1 MSSPNGFQNVVG
13 SKAPP
18 AVEGDFASLNPR
30 ASVLA
35 VGGNLVAPPTGLL
48 VGRFAFV
55 DPTDQSV
62 SQSYA
67 SGNQIGFF
75 ARNAQAL
82 ITAFLGAA
90 TMLVPSGFMVT
101 LFSQGEFWARFGNG
115 ATAGQQVYADETT
128 GAAQSGTGTPTSVT
142 GSVGFTGTASF
153 ATNVLTV
160 VAQTAGSLIEVGD
173 VVTSAGVT
181 AGTTV
186 TAQLTGTPG
195 AVGSTYS
202 LSTAPGTIAT
212 QAATT
217 TSFTLNVTAISA
229 GSLSVGDVI
238 SGSGI
243 TAGTTIAAFGTGVG
257 GVGTYTLGIPGGV
270 AVHTASETI
279 TVPAGNVATQFT
291 VASNCLPGELAIISS
306 WYN

>member
-35 VGGNLVAPPTGLL
+35 IGGNLVAPATGLL

-55 DPTDQSV
+55 NPADQSV
-62 SQSYA
+62 HQSYS
-67 SGNQIGFF
+67 SGYQIGFF

-101 LFSQGEFWARFGNG
+101 LFDQGEFWARFGDG
-115 ATAGQQVYADETT
+115 ATAGQTVYADEGT
-128 GAAQSGTGTPTSVT
+128 GAAQSGSGTTSFTGAI
-142 GSVGFTGTASF
+142 GFTGTASLTA
-153 ATNVLTV
+153 ATSEL
-160 VAQTAGSLIEVGD
+160 
-173 VVTSAGVT
+173 
-181 AGTTV
+181 
-186 TAQLTGTPG
+186 
-195 AVGSTYS
+195 
-202 LSTAPGTIAT
+202 TIAT
-212 QAATT
+212 ITSGLIEIGDAVTGTGITGGTTITGLVSGAPNTVGAVYKLSAAPSDEAAEAVTT
-217 TSFTLNVTAISA
+217 TSNTLNVTAISA

-238 SGSGI
+238 SGSGV
-243 TAGTTIAAFGTGVG
+243 TAGTTIVAFGTGVG
-257 GVGTYTLGIPGGV
+257 GVGTYIVSNAP
-270 AVHTASETI
+270 VHTASETM
-279 TVPAGNVATQFT
+279 TVPAGNVQTQFT
-291 VASNCLPGELAIISS
+291 VATNCNPGELAIIST

>member
-1 MSSPNGFQNVVG
+1 MSSPNGFQNVVRA
-13 SKAPP
+13 KAAP
-18 AVEGDFASLNPR
+18 AVQGDFASVNPR

-35 VGGNLVAPPTGLL
+35 TEGNLVAPAGGLQ
-48 VGRFAFV
+48 VGKFAFV
-55 DPTDQSV
+55 NPADQSV
-62 SQSYA
+62 HQSYA
-67 SGNQIGFF
+67 SGYQIGFF

-101 LFSQGEFWARFGNG
+101 LFDEGEFWAYFGDG
-115 ATAGQQVYADETT
+115 ATAGQTVYADETT
-128 GAAQSGTGTPTSVT
+128 GDAQSGTGTTSFT
-142 GSVGFTGTASF
+142 GSVGFAGTASF
-153 ATNVLTV
+153 ATNVMTV
-160 VAQTAGSLIEVGD
+160 VTQTAGSLIEVGD

-186 TAQLTGTPG
+186 TAILSGTPG

-217 TSFTLNVTAISA
+217 TSFTLNVSAISA

-238 SGSGI
+238 SGSGV

-257 GVGTYTLGIPGGV
+257 GVGTYTLGVPGGV
-270 AVHTASETI
+270 AFHTASETI
-279 TVPAGNVATQFT
+279 TVPAGNVATNFT
-291 VASNCLPGELAIISS
+291 VRTNCLPGELAIISS
-306 WYN
+306 WGN